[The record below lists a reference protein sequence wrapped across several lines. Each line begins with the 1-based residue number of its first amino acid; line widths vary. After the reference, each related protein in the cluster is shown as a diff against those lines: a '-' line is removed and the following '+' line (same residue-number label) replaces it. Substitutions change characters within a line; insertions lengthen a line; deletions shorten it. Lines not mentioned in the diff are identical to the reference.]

1 MKARKRS
8 FVRGIESA
16 TLGASGFTSVDSK
29 SCVVFNAFACNF
41 PLSSALPFIASEG
54 VQWQASH
61 GRNHLPWQQT
71 RDPYRV
77 WLSEIMLQQTQV
89 TTVLGYYERFLQQFP
104 DVASLAAAPEDDV
117 MALWSGLGYY
127 TRARNLHKCAK
138 AVVAEH
144 GGHFPR
150 SAQVLATLPGIG
162 RSTAAAI
169 ASFCFAER
177 VAILDA
183 NVKRVLTRVL
193 AYGEDL
199 SSSRNEKSLWAMA
212 EALLPHQDHQDL
224 HHAMPRYTQGLMDL
238 GATICM
244 PRNPS
249 CLVCPLQEKCQAAQ
263 QGNPQNYPVKTR
275 KTKRTSQ
282 AWWLLVLRSET
293 GQVWLQRRP
302 SEGGTTG
309 IWAGLFSPP
318 VFADVSSLEHALQ
331 ALQVKVRERADWPA
345 QLHVLKHRD
354 LLLHPVI
361 VDIAG
366 AGKALDATVLAVE
379 GGWQAAQN
387 WPQLGVPAPVRK
399 LLEALAAE

>member
-1 MKARKRS
+1 MS
-8 FVRGIESA
+8 SLLPSIA
-16 TLGASGFTSVDSK
+16 TNV
-29 SCVVFNAFACNF
+29 
-41 PLSSALPFIASEG
+41 

-89 TTVLGYYERFLQQFP
+89 STVLGYYDRFLQQFP
-104 DVASLAAAPEDDV
+104 DVASLAAAPEDEV

-127 TRARNLHKCAK
+127 SRARNLHKCAK

-144 GGHFPR
+144 GGVFPR
-150 SAQVLATLPGIG
+150 SAAVLATLSGIG

-199 SSSRNEKSLWAMA
+199 SSSRNEKALWQLA
-212 EALLPHQDHQDL
+212 EDLLPTHDL
-224 HHAMPRYTQGLMDL
+224 HNTMPRYTQGLMDL
-238 GATICM
+238 GATLCV

-249 CLVCPLQEKCQAAQ
+249 CLVCPLHTQCRAAQ
-263 QGNPQNYPVKTR
+263 HGNPQSYPVKTR
-275 KTKRTSQ
+275 KTKRSSQ
-282 AWWLLVLRSET
+282 AWWLLVLRDAA
-293 GQVWLQRRP
+293 GHVCLQRRP
-302 SEGGTTG
+302 SSGGDTG

-318 VFADVSSLEHALQ
+318 VYASVDDVGASLQSLG
-331 ALQVKVRERADWPA
+331 LNVVERQDWPA
-345 QLHVLKHRD
+345 QLHVLTHRD
-354 LLLHPVI
+354 LFLHPVV
-361 VDIAG
+361 VDVAGVLPALPPALADWGWHAG
-366 AGKALDATVLAVE
+366 AA
-379 GGWQAAQN
+379 
-387 WPQLGVPAPVRK
+387 WPQLGLPAPVRK
-399 LLEALAAE
+399 LLESL